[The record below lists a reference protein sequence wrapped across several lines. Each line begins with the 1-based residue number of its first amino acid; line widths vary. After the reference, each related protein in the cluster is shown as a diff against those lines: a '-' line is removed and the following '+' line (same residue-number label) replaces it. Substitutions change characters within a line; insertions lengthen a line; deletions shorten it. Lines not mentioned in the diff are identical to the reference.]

1 MIWED
6 SSSPSSSD
14 RNDYDE
20 SQSDDQDTLRP
31 SSRSNDVSLAS
42 VSRFPYDFETVRG
55 RVGELNSIA
64 GEGIA
69 DVVER
74 RGEVRL
80 KVLKIKSLPVLC

>member
-6 SSSPSSSD
+6 SSSPSTSD

-20 SQSDDQDTLRP
+20 SDQDTLRP

-80 KVLKIKSLPVLC
+80 KVAQVSLHGLH